1 MSKERMKFLVDEV
14 NSLTKKKQEMKE
26 NNIPLWNWPNE
37 EGRLIKMYVD
47 EIALLKEQNN
57 KEEIK
62 VATKEGE
69 MERKMDRIPTE
80 LELLGQLINNL
91 KKKEETEMD
100 KKIIYDITNK
110 VWMEEGAQFR
120 QISQKDFYNEIKR
133 IRKVFSKLST
143 REESPINTAKKYTFN
158 DRGIFVKLLNNMKRG
173 GYVVIRKDSTS
184 ITLGKEWYSFGM
196 RANYYHS
203 LEFSKSKDGE
213 YVIGDIR
220 DRRLLKD
227 KSKRKKY
234 GSRELPIR

>member
-1 MSKERMKFLVDEV
+1 MKFLVDEV
-14 NSLTKKKQEMKE
+14 NQLTKKKEELKI
-26 NNIPLWNWPNE
+26 NNRPLWNWPNE

-57 KEEIK
+57 KEEQ
-62 VATKEGE
+62 T
-69 MERKMDRIPTE
+69 MTNTDRVPSETE
-80 LELLGQLINNL
+80 LLSQLMGNLNN
-91 KKKEETEMD
+91 KEETDMD
-100 KKIIYDITNK
+100 NKIVYDKTNK

-120 QISQKDFYNEIKR
+120 QISQKGFYNEIKR

-143 REESPINTAKKYTFN
+143 REESPIKIAKKYTFN
-158 DRGIFVKLLNNMKRG
+158 DRDIFVKLLNNMKKG

-203 LEFSKSKDGE
+203 LEFGKSKDGE

-234 GSRELPIR
+234 GSRELPINKIEL